1 MRVFGAPRLTSSM
14 KLGPYIFTLALLCAL
29 TSTTILVAAPAYGG
43 LPWFLWLGTVAIV
56 IAIGSLHVLTDHL
69 SAQRQLGSS
78 AVQAAQVAAAS
89 EPVEVSNVMV
99 DPDGPSYPHPV
110 INAQTCI
117 GCHACVDACPHD
129 VLAISNGKAT
139 PIAVEQCMEDT
150 SCQVE
155 CPTVPKSCV
164 VVNTTKKIPAR
175 KVPSRNQRFE
185 TNVSGIFLIGDVSG
199 VPLIKN
205 AINEGGA
212 VIDSV
217 VEDLT
222 NDVAALEYDVAIIGL
237 GPAGLSAAVIA
248 HQRGLKYVAV
258 DQEQVLAT
266 IQQTYQAGKYV
277 YFNPADK
284 PVSGGLELEGPGST
298 KEEMLN
304 SWLETV
310 RSNGVVF
317 HEFESCKKI
326 EPIDGGF
333 VVVTE
338 HETGKERRE
347 YKVRRV
353 ILAIGNRG
361 TPMRLKVPGEELR
374 IKVTPTVAAEPKFC
388 RKCGV
393 KRIADNKF
401 CQACGSQY
409 EARIPEPFEDDKVKF
424 KLSDPD
430 EYRGKKLMI
439 VGAGNSAIEAAV
451 DLAAFRTPDGS
462 RITGWRDNE
471 VTLVIRSDFKSDLK
485 LGNKMLIYDCIDEG
499 RVKAY
504 FGMTIKEITSSD
516 VVLMS
521 ARERDPKKAK
531 EAARVSNDY
540 VFAMIG
546 GEKPTGF
553 LESLGIKI
561 G

>member
-1 MRVFGAPRLTSSM
+1 M
-14 KLGPYIFTLALLCAL
+14 KLGSYIFTLVLLIGL
-29 TSTTILVAAPAYGG
+29 TAATVLIAAPGFGG
-43 LPWFLWLGTVAIV
+43 LPWFLWVGLGTLLIVTGMGRMLRDQFTTQGALRASVAQAGFVSTAPEPSI
-56 IAIGSLHVLTDHL
+56 
-69 SAQRQLGSS
+69 SS
-78 AVQAAQVAAAS
+78 T
-89 EPVEVSNVMV
+89 SNV

-117 GCHACVDACPHD
+117 GCHACVEACPHD

-164 VVNTTKKIPAR
+164 VFNTTKKIPAR
-175 KVPSRNQRFE
+175 KVPSRNERFE
-185 TNVSGIFLIGDVSG
+185 TNVPGIFLIGDVSG

-217 VEDLT
+217 VEDLKT
-222 NDVAALEYDVAIIGL
+222 SGDSGALEYDVAIIGL

-277 YFNPADK
+277 YFNPADN
-284 PVSGGLELEGPGST
+284 PVSGGLKLDGPGST
-298 KEEMLN
+298 KEEMLT

-326 EPIDGGF
+326 ERIEGGF
-333 VVVTE
+333 LVITE
-338 HETGKERRE
+338 HETGKERRD
-347 YKVRRV
+347 YKARRV

-361 TPMRLKVPGEELR
+361 TPMRLRVPGEDLR
-374 IKVTPTVAAEPKFC
+374 LKITPIEAVEPKFC

-393 KRIADNKF
+393 KRIPDNKF
-401 CQACGSQY
+401 CQACGTQFA
-409 EARIPEPFEDDKVKF
+409 ARIPEPFEDDKVKF

-471 VTLVIRSDFKSDLK
+471 VTLVIRSDFKGDLK

-499 RVKAY
+499 RVKTY
-504 FGMTIKEITSSD
+504 FGMTIKEITSEE

-521 ARERDPKKAK
+521 ARERDPNKAK
-531 EAARVSNDY
+531 EAARINNDY
-540 VFAMIG
+540 VFALIG
-546 GEKPTGF
+546 GEKPTSF
-553 LESLGIKI
+553 LEGLGIKI

>member
-1 MRVFGAPRLTSSM
+1 M
-14 KLGPYIFTLALLCAL
+14 KLGSYIITLVLLLAL
-29 TSTTILVAAPAYGG
+29 TVATAVTASPGFGG
-43 LPWFLWLGTVAIV
+43 LPWFLWVGLGTLVIGTVIMRLVGDSFSAQKQFGSDGVPLAETTVAPEPN
-56 IAIGSLHVLTDHL
+56 LL
-69 SAQRQLGSS
+69 SA
-78 AVQAAQVAAAS
+78 AI
-89 EPVEVSNVMV
+89 V

-139 PIAVEQCMEDT
+139 PVAVEQCMEDT

-175 KVPSRNQRFE
+175 KVPSRDQRFE
-185 TNVSGIFLIGDVSG
+185 TNVPGIFLIGDVSG

-212 VIDSV
+212 VIDSL
-217 VEDLT
+217 VEDLKS
-222 NDVAALEYDVAIIGL
+222 ASEGAGIEHDVAIIGL

-248 HQRGLKYVAV
+248 HHRGLKYVAV

-284 PVSGGLELEGPGST
+284 PVSGGLKLEGPGST
-298 KEEMLN
+298 KEEMLA

-310 RSNGVVF
+310 RATGVVF

-326 EPIDGGF
+326 ERIEGGF
-333 VVVTE
+333 LVVTE
-338 HETGKERRE
+338 HETGKERRD
-347 YKVRRV
+347 YRVRRV

-361 TPMRLKVPGEELR
+361 TPMRLRVVGEDLR
-374 IKVTPTVAAEPKFC
+374 VKVTPTVAVEPKFC

-401 CQACGSQY
+401 CQACGTQHV
-409 EARIPEPFEDDKVKF
+409 ARVPEPFEDDKVKF
-424 KLSDPD
+424 KLSDPE

-471 VTLVIRSDFKSDLK
+471 VTLVIRSDFKGDLK

-504 FGMTIKEITSSD
+504 FGMTIKEITSSE

-521 ARERDPKKAK
+521 ARERDAKTAK

-540 VFAMIG
+540 IFAMIG

>member
-1 MRVFGAPRLTSSM
+1 M
-14 KLGPYIFTLALLCAL
+14 KLGSYIFTLLLLGAL
-29 TSTTILVAAPAYGG
+29 TASTIALASPGYSG
-43 LPWFLWLGTVAIV
+43 LPWYLWLS
-56 IAIGSLHVLTDHL
+56 IAALVMATGFVRLLLDKLETQREL
-69 SAQRQLGSS
+69 RSAELAPAGAAAALNQNASGS
-78 AVQAAQVAAAS
+78 AV
-89 EPVEVSNVMV
+89 V

-164 VVNTTKKIPAR
+164 VFNTTKKIPAR
-175 KVPSRNQRFE
+175 KVPSRDQRFE
-185 TNVSGIFLIGDVSG
+185 TNVPGIFLIGDVSG

-212 VIDSV
+212 VVDFVAEELKASGAATGID
-217 VEDLT
+217 
-222 NDVAALEYDVAIIGL
+222 YDVAIIGL
-237 GPAGLSAAVIA
+237 GPAGLSAAVTA
-248 HQRGLKYVAV
+248 HQRGLRYVAV

-284 PVSGGLELEGPGST
+284 PVPGGGLMLDGPGST
-298 KEEMLN
+298 KEDMLN

-326 EPIDGGF
+326 ERTEGGF
-333 VVVTE
+333 LVVTE

-347 YKVRRV
+347 YRV
-353 ILAIGNRG
+353 GRIILAIGNRG
-361 TPMRLKVPGEELR
+361 TPMRLRVHGEDLR
-374 IKVTPTVAAEPKFC
+374 VTVTPVAAAEPKFC
-388 RKCGV
+388 RKCGI
-393 KRIADNKF
+393 KRVGNNRF
-401 CQACGSQY
+401 CQTCGSQFT
-409 EARIPEPFEDDKVKF
+409 ARVPEPFDDDRVKF
-424 KLSDPD
+424 KLSDPS
-430 EYRGKKLMI
+430 EYCGKKLMI

-451 DLAAFRTPDGS
+451 DLAALRTPDGS

-471 VTLVIRSDFKSDLK
+471 VTLVIRSDFKGDLK

-499 RVKAY
+499 KVKAF
-504 FGMTIKEITSSD
+504 FGMTIKEITPD
-516 VVLMS
+516 EVVLMS
-521 ARERDPKKAK
+521 ARERDPRNAK
-531 EAARVSNDY
+531 EAARIRNDY

-546 GEKPTGF
+546 GEKPTSF